1 MRIVAFVSGFEERLA
16 EHAREK
22 RCQGVICGHIHTPVM
37 TARGEITYCN
47 TGDWVE
53 NCSALLEFDDGE
65 LRLLRFCP
73 GLGTNARDHAGV
85 APPAAVRAAGQAAAT
100 TEKAELPA

>member
-1 MRIVAFVSGFEERLA
+1 VAFISGFEERLA
-16 EHAREK
+16 QHAREK

-37 TARGEITYCN
+37 TARGDITYCN

-73 GLGTNARDHAGV
+73 DLGANAHAGA
-85 APPAAVRAAGQAAAT
+85 APPAAARAAGHAAAPPQ
-100 TEKAELPA
+100 KAKLPA